1 MQFGQLKRRQFITLL
16 GAVAAWPIAARAQQ
30 PPMPVIGFL
39 SGRSPYESAGAVD
52 AFRRGLDEVGY
63 FESRNVIIEYRWAEG
78 RYDRLPALAAELVSR
93 QVAAI
98 AAVGGPAS
106 GRAAKAASATIP
118 IVFISGAD
126 PVQEGLVA
134 SLNKPGGNATGVA
147 PLLPAMEGKRLGLLR
162 EVVPNAPLIAVLLNH
177 ASTSN
182 FKRELHDVEESARAV
197 GQQLLI
203 LRASSEDEIDS
214 AFATAAEQR
223 PGGLLVAA
231 DPFLT
236 TRRER
241 IVALAARYAIPAI
254 YEVREWA
261 VAGGLM
267 SYGINLGNA
276 YRQAGSYIG
285 RILKG
290 EKPGDLPVL
299 QPTKF
304 DFVINLKT
312 ARALGLAMPSGLLAI
327 ADEVME

>member
-1 MQFGQLKRRQFITLL
+1 MQRREFISIL
-16 GAVAAWPIAARAQQ
+16 GGAAAAWPLAARAQQ

-39 SGRSPYESAGAVD
+39 SGRSPYESAGAVG
-52 AFRRGLDEVGY
+52 AFRRGLDEAGY
-63 FESRNVIIEYRWAEG
+63 FESRNVIIEYSWAEG
-78 RYDRLPALAAELVSR
+78 RYDRLPALAVELVSR
-93 QVAAI
+93 QVAVI

-106 GRAAKAASATIP
+106 GQAAKAATATIP

-162 EVVPNAPLIAVLLNH
+162 EVVPNAPLIAVLLNPV
-177 ASTSN
+177 STSN
-182 FKRELHDVEESARAV
+182 FERELSDVQESARAI

-214 AFATAAEQR
+214 AFVTAAEQR

-231 DPFLT
+231 DPYLT

-241 IVALAARYAIPAI
+241 IVAFAARYAIPAI
-254 YEVREWA
+254 YEVREYA
-261 VAGGLM
+261 TAGGLM
-267 SYGINLGNA
+267 SYGIDLATA
-276 YRQAGSYIG
+276 YRQAGSYVA

-312 ARALGLAMPSGLLAI
+312 ARALGLAIPSGLLAI
-327 ADEVME
+327 ADEVIE

>member
-1 MQFGQLKRRQFITLL
+1 MFDVRRREFITLL
-16 GAVAAWPIAARAQQ
+16 GGAAAAWPLAARAQQ
-30 PPMPVIGFL
+30 PSMPVIGFL

-52 AFRRGLDEVGY
+52 AFRRGLDEAGY
-63 FESRNVIIEYRWAEG
+63 FESRNVIVEYRWAEG

-93 QVAAI
+93 QVAVI

-106 GRAAKAASATIP
+106 GQAAKAATATIP

-162 EVVPNAPLIAVLLNH
+162 EVVPNAPLIAVLLNP

-182 FKRELHDVEESARAV
+182 FKHELSDVQESARAV

-223 PGGLLVAA
+223 AGGLLVAA

-236 TRRER
+236 SRRER
-241 IVALAARYAIPAI
+241 IVAFAARYNIPAI
-254 YEVREWA
+254 YEVREFA
-261 VAGGLM
+261 AAGGLM
-267 SYGINLGNA
+267 SYGINLAAA
-276 YRQAGSYIG
+276 YRQASNYVA

-290 EKPGDLPVL
+290 EKPGDIPVL

-312 ARALGLAMPSGLLAI
+312 ARALGLAIPSGLLAI
-327 ADEVME
+327 ADDVIE